1 MSAAA
6 PGTGKDHVDKRAHH
20 AEQRLNDV
28 TGVLGP
34 SHPSP
39 GSPCLVVVAGR
50 GVELRAFSDADLS
63 EVTTAFTD
71 PEIARWN
78 PGPSGDDQDQ
88 ATAEWMR
95 SRNDWSDGAHAS
107 WAIADP
113 EGRAVGSLSL
123 HHLDPA
129 QGDGEVGYWIVPW
142 ARGRGFATSAV
153 HLATLRLHRLYL
165 YHAVDNTASC
175 RVAAATG
182 FRLEGKLRQ
191 SHRYGDGQFHD
202 EHLHARL
209 SSDPPR

>member
-50 GVELRAFSDADLS
+50 GVALRAFSDADLS

-78 PGPSGDDQDQ
+78 PGPSGDDQGQ
-88 ATAEWMR
+88 ATAE
-95 SRNDWSDGAHAS
+95 
-107 WAIADP
+107 
-113 EGRAVGSLSL
+113 
-123 HHLDPA
+123 
-129 QGDGEVGYWIVPW
+129 
-142 ARGRGFATSAV
+142 
-153 HLATLRLHRLYL
+153 
-165 YHAVDNTASC
+165 
-175 RVAAATG
+175 
-182 FRLEGKLRQ
+182 
-191 SHRYGDGQFHD
+191 
-202 EHLHARL
+202 
-209 SSDPPR
+209 